1 MWCLDWRTLYELVNA
16 GCRLAS
22 VFTLADTVAERSGSG
37 LGGGFNKRLSLSYET
52 NNLYS
57 RAGRRRR
64 DALPPRLHHA
74 RRRGTAT
81 RHRGDRKAE
90 GAALRPLGVVGAPGG
105 STVASREED
114 PGETHQAADDVAVA
128 LRRHPDVGLVSCAP
142 GIAATARMGL
152 ANLKAQHQIGP
163 VLIHNG
169 LWRNGGHRN
178 YPHNALVG
186 HKRSRTPD

>member
-1 MWCLDWRTLYELVNA
+1 MNRTLLYLIA
-16 GCRLAS
+16 STASTLAS
-22 VFTLADTVAERSGSG
+22 TTSCRVCSRETDVLAGPCDASAPEVEAI
-37 LGGGFNKRLSLSYET
+37 
-52 NNLYS
+52 S
-57 RAGRRRR
+57 RAGVFWGEDDRVRRR
-64 DALPPRLHHA
+64 L
-74 RRRGTAT
+74 
-81 RHRGDRKAE
+81 
-90 GAALRPLGVVGAPGG
+90 
-105 STVASREED
+105 
-114 PGETHQAADDVAVA
+114 AVA

-186 HKRSRTPD
+186 HCDELGGDVFAYVTLLVGGPALLRGGVLDFPPGAVRKFPWAQTRRSMLL